1 MAKLCHDKE
10 NVFDARTLARFYIF
24 MDDGCGWDSVRLMVD
39 RNVWDSRTGK
49 AKGLSQEQLGRAV
62 GVAKN
67 TVSVWERGERQPR
80 SEDIHKAAIALD
92 VPIDYLEG
100 LIDSPTAILTDRE
113 TAEFVEAQE
122 QEVLEKMI
130 DGYRKLKPQYQRV
143 IRAMVSTLQKIQEY
157 ESL

>member
-1 MAKLCHDKE
+1 MTSLFAERLKE
-10 NVFDARTLARFYIF
+10 CR
-24 MDDGCGWDSVRLMVD
+24 
-39 RNVWDSRTGK
+39 K

-92 VPIDYLEG
+92 VPMDYLEG

-130 DGYRKLKPQYQRV
+130 EGYKKLTPQYQKV
-143 IRAMVSTLQKIQEY
+143 IRAMVSTLWKMQEY
-157 ESL
+157 ESLASVSDE